1 MANTDTLRKSS
12 KGGRPSNGT
21 LEQRLEQLLED
32 ATQVFLQRG
41 YSSASLDLIARE
53 AHVAKR
59 TIYQHFGDKEELFG
73 AVVRRLS
80 RNVFATLPQAED
92 SSQSVEQVLS
102 TLAQGVLTLVLSPE
116 AMGLQRVVVGEADRF
131 PRLAQQFYTNGPQ
144 RGITALAHYLTNQ
157 QQLGTLQLEDPTTA
171 ATHFFSLVMG
181 EFYLQAL
188 LGVIELPNAEQIN
201 QHASSITHLFLCGYS
216 SQLGSAVKRR

>member
-32 ATQVFLQRG
+32 ATQVFLQHG
-41 YSSASLDLIARE
+41 YGSASIDMIARE

-59 TIYQHFGDKEELFG
+59 TIYQHFGDKDELFG

-80 RNVFATLPQAED
+80 HNIFAAFPQAEET
-92 SSQSVEQVLS
+92 SQSVEHVLS
-102 TLAQGVLTLVLSPE
+102 TIARGVLALVLSPE
-116 AMGLQRVVVGEADRF
+116 AMGLQRIVIGEADRF
-131 PRLAQQFYTNGPQ
+131 PKLAQQFYTNGPN
-144 RGITALAHYLTNQ
+144 RGITALADYLANQ
-157 QQLGTLQLEDPTTA
+157 QQLGTVQLEDPTNA
-171 ATHFFSLVMG
+171 ATYFVSMIMG

-188 LGVIELPNAEQIN
+188 LGVIELPSAEQID
-201 QHASSITHLFLCGYS
+201 QHANSITHLFLHGYG
-216 SQLGSAVKRR
+216 SQLHSVTKRR

>member
-41 YSSASLDLIARE
+41 YGSASLDLIARE

-59 TIYQHFGDKEELFG
+59 TIYQHFGDKDELFG
-73 AVVRRLS
+73 AVIRRLS
-80 RNVFATLPQAED
+80 RNVFATFPQAED
-92 SSQSVEQVLS
+92 NSQSVEYVLS
-102 TLAQGVLTLVLSPE
+102 TLAHGVLTLVLSPE
-116 AMGLQRVVVGEADRF
+116 AMGLQRIVVGEAHRF
-131 PRLAQQFYTNGPQ
+131 PKLAQQFYRNGPK
-144 RGITALAHYLTNQ
+144 RGITALADYLTDQ
-157 QQLGTLQLEDPTTA
+157 QQSGTVQLEDPTAA
-171 ATHFFSLVMG
+171 ATHFFGMVMG

-188 LGVIELPNAEQIN
+188 LGVIELPSAEQIN
-201 QHASSITHLFLCGYS
+201 QHASSITHLFLYGYGS
-216 SQLGSAVKRR
+216 SPHQQSSVD